1 MDLRRWEQARS
12 HRQRLFSTL
21 CRGRAHVS
29 DKAEEST
36 LPGPNGARAARRRK
50 RRRGSSRPNLD
61 AINARRWDKAV
72 PTAAS
77 NRENLAHPALQ
88 ELATGGH
95 SLGLSPTSHT
105 LTLRRAMQGLPR
117 AGQELSSRKST
128 TPTVTV
134 VLPVYNERETL
145 PTLAARLIPVLDRV
159 VGDAFEVLFVDDGS
173 RDGSAEILDAFHERD
188 TRLKVIHFSR
198 NFGHQAALQ
207 AGLDEA
213 RGDAVI
219 MMDADLQDPPEVLEQ
234 FITRWLEG
242 YSVVYAI
249 RRKRK
254 EGVFKRAA
262 YALFYRSMKAI
273 SEIDV
278 PLDAGDFCLLDRRVV
293 DILVSLHERN
303 RFLRGLRSWVG
314 FSQVGVEYDRDTR
327 HAGEPKY
334 TLRKLIGLALSGYV
348 GFSAMPL
355 RASVWLGMTAAASG
369 FLFALWAALTRLVG
383 IYSPRG
389 WASTL
394 AIVLFLGGIQLLMLG
409 IIGEYLSRVYDEV
422 RARPLYIVRSR
433 IGIEELQRE

>member
-1 MDLRRWEQARS
+1 
-12 HRQRLFSTL
+12 
-21 CRGRAHVS
+21 VS
-29 DKAEEST
+29 DITDEPVLPQPRKA
-36 LPGPNGARAARRRK
+36 RVARRRK
-50 RRRGSSRPNLD
+50 KRRGIARPSL
-61 AINARRWDKAV
+61 
-72 PTAAS
+72 PTATS
-77 NRENLAHPALQ
+77 NRENPAHQ
-88 ELATGGH
+88 TIGELVSGRQDLRLGPT
-95 SLGLSPTSHT
+95 SYQLGLRKAMHGST
-105 LTLRRAMQGLPR
+105 LTD
-117 AGQELSSRKST
+117 QELSDPKST

-145 PTLAARLIPVLDRV
+145 AALAARLIPVLDRV

-188 TRLKVIHFSR
+188 PRLKAIHFSR

-234 FITRWLEG
+234 FIMRWREG

-249 RRKRK
+249 RRRRK
-254 EGVFKRAA
+254 EGVLKRTA
-262 YALFYRSMKAI
+262 YAFFYRSMKAV

-314 FSQVGVEYDRDTR
+314 FRQVGVEYNRASR

-334 TLRKLIGLALSGYV
+334 TLRKLVGLALSGYV

-355 RASVWLGMTAAASG
+355 RASVWLGLLAAAAG
-369 FLFALWAALTRLVG
+369 FLFALWAVLTRLIG

-394 AIVLFLGGIQLLMLG
+394 AIVLFLGGTQLLMLG
-409 IIGEYLSRVYDEV
+409 VIGEYLSRVYDEV

-433 IGIEELQRE
+433 VGIEEPRTGYR

>member
-1 MDLRRWEQARS
+1 
-12 HRQRLFSTL
+12 
-21 CRGRAHVS
+21 VS
-29 DKAEEST
+29 DITEEPI
-36 LPGPNGARAARRRK
+36 LPQPKKARAARRRK
-50 RRRGSSRPNLD
+50 KRRGSPRSNLD
-61 AINARRWDKAV
+61 ALNARRYEEAAARRAL
-72 PTAAS
+72 PTATP
-77 NRENLAHPALQ
+77 NRENPAHSTIQ
-88 ELATGGH
+88 DFVTGRQY
-95 SLGLSPTSHT
+95 LGLSPTSYPRT
-105 LTLRRAMQGLPR
+105 LQKAMHGLTRAD
-117 AGQELSSRKST
+117 QELSDHKSR

-145 PTLAARLIPVLDRV
+145 AALAARLIPVLDRV

-173 RDGSAEILDAFHERD
+173 HDGSAEILDAFHERD
-188 TRLKVIHFSR
+188 QRLKVIHFSR

-234 FITRWLEG
+234 FITRWREG

-254 EGVFKRAA
+254 EGVFKRTA

-314 FSQVGVEYDRDTR
+314 FRQVGVEYDRDTR

-334 TLRKLIGLALSGYV
+334 TLRKLVGLALSGYV

-355 RASVWLGMTAAASG
+355 RASVWLGMLAAASG
-369 FLFALWAALTRLVG
+369 FLFALWAVLTRLAG

-433 IGIEELQRE
+433 VGIEELKRGYR